1 MPSKFAL
8 HITPMTPDFTSS
20 FPLRAARV
28 HEVCGPSAASFAAV
42 CASTAQGT
50 VLWIREHWRPEGLNP
65 LGLSPF
71 FDPAKLLIAQVK
83 DQTEGLAVA
92 EEALR
97 DGSVPLVVLE
107 ISQPIGLIQG
117 RRLQLSAKTGK
128 STGLCLIPDGMG
140 SNAAE
145 SRWRAAPLFDPFSA
159 AGDSTL
165 QRYELIKNKSGTLG
179 SWHVRWDTASRR
191 LHLVSATGE

>member
-1 MPSKFAL
+1 
-8 HITPMTPDFTSS
+8 MTPDFTKS
-20 FPLRAARV
+20 FPLRRARV
-28 HEVCGPSAASFAAV
+28 HEVCGQSAASFASV
-42 CASTAQGT
+42 CASKTDGT
-50 VLWIREHWRPEGLNP
+50 VLWIRESWRPEALNP
-65 LGLSPF
+65 LGLSAI
-71 FDPAKLLIAQVK
+71 FDPTRLLVAQVK

-97 DGSVPLVVLE
+97 DGSTPLVIQD
-107 ISQPIGLIQG
+107 ISQPMGLIQG

-128 STGLCLIPDGMG
+128 STGLCIIPDGMG

-145 SRWRAAPLFDPFSA
+145 SRWHAGPLFDPFAA

-165 QRYELIKNKSGTLG
+165 QRWELIKNKSGTLG

>member
-1 MPSKFAL
+1 
-8 HITPMTPDFTSS
+8 MTPDFTSS

-97 DGSVPLVVLE
+97 DGSTPLVVLE
-107 ISQPIGLIQG
+107 ISQPMGLIQG

-179 SWHVRWDTASRR
+179 SWHVRWDTASRCLR
-191 LHLVSATGE
+191 LVSATGE

>member
-1 MPSKFAL
+1 
-8 HITPMTPDFTSS
+8 MTPEFSDS
-20 FPLRAARV
+20 FPLRRARV
-28 HEVCGPSAASFAAV
+28 HEVCGASAASLAAI
-42 CASTAQGT
+42 CAAQATGP
-50 VLWIREHWRPEGLNP
+50 VLWIRDAWRPEMLNP

-83 DQTEGLAVA
+83 DQTEALAIA

-107 ISQPIGLIQG
+107 ISQPLGLIHG
-117 RRLQLSAKTGK
+117 RRLQLSAKAGK

-145 SRWRAAPLFDPFSA
+145 SRWRCVPIYDVFSA
-159 AGDSTL
+159 PADSTL
-165 QRYELIKNKSGTLG
+165 QRWELIKNKSGTLG
-179 SWHVRWDTASRR
+179 SWHVRWDATARR
-191 LHLVSATGE
+191 LNLVSAAGE